1 VGRVQVEPRRR
12 PGDQEC
18 NGFEDAITTFF
29 RIALTLVLLLPAG
42 VAPAQEGRPDVES
55 AHALFRAGQFAEAEK
70 RYAQIAARD
79 PKRYPVLVHLG
90 AIALFSNRLDESQ
103 QWLEKAGDLKPD
115 ETEAKALLAELFY
128 RRDDFQRAAPLLRA
142 LGQGAKAK
150 KLASFQGLTP
160 YRVQG
165 RGQSTSLKFVT
176 TDPLP
181 LVRVRVNGGQEVN
194 FLLDTGGGETSL
206 DPEFARELGVQS
218 LGAEQGTFAG
228 GRTAAVHHGR
238 IDSLALGDW
247 VVHNVPVMLL
257 GARGLSGPLFGA
269 KHRVDGVIGTILLY
283 HFLSTVD
290 YPKGELVLRRK
301 KTVDSGQS
309 EGAPSGQAVAVPF
322 WMAGDHTVVAWGRV
336 EKRVPVLF
344 FVDTGLAGGGVALAE
359 SVLKEAGIKLLEGE
373 ATEHIGGGGK
383 VRSVPFTLKELEL
396 GEARGQHLRGWFDGP
411 LPFEHA
417 HGFRIAGL
425 VSHGFFRPYALTFD
439 FVRMRLILSKTL

>member
-1 VGRVQVEPRRR
+1 M
-12 PGDQEC
+12 
-18 NGFEDAITTFF
+18 TTFVK
-29 RIALTLVLLLPAG
+29 IVLPLVLLLPAG
-42 VAPAQEGRPDVES
+42 VAPAQEGRPDVEA
-55 AHALFRAGQFAEAEK
+55 AHALFKAGRFAEAEK

-79 PKRYPVLVHLG
+79 PKRYDILVRLG

-103 QWLEKAGDLKPD
+103 QWLDRAVDLKPD
-115 ETEAKALLAELFY
+115 ETEAKALLAETFY
-128 RRDDFQRAAPLLRA
+128 RRDDFQRAAPLLRV

-150 KLASFQGLTP
+150 KLASFQDLTP
-160 YRVQG
+160 YLVQR

-181 LVRVRVNGGQEVN
+181 LVRVRVNGGKEVN

-206 DPEFARELGVQS
+206 DPEFARELGVKS
-218 LGAEQGTFAG
+218 LGTEQGTFAG

-238 IDSLALGDW
+238 IDSLALGGW

-257 GARGLSGPLFGA
+257 GARRLSGPLFGG

-301 KTVDSGQS
+301 KTVDSGQF

-344 FVDTGLAGGGVALAE
+344 FIDTGLAGGAWHWPSRSSRRRASSCSRGRPP
-359 SVLKEAGIKLLEGE
+359 STSAGEG
-373 ATEHIGGGGK
+373 
-383 VRSVPFTLKELEL
+383 
-396 GEARGQHLRGWFDGP
+396 W
-411 LPFEHA
+411 
-417 HGFRIAGL
+417 
-425 VSHGFFRPYALTFD
+425 
-439 FVRMRLILSKTL
+439 